1 MSRKVYQS
9 PYEHPSISSAYFRV
23 ILESGLQQTI
33 YTKVMRELFGIKFSE
48 VFEKT
53 GSNTYGEEDSINYP
67 KIITNWYIPY
77 KSKAAFSRGEE
88 PMYRHPHVM
97 GDPITNTEIETLKKD
112 INVLTFSEFLNSISG
127 CFNLGHHDLIV
138 YILKKYM
145 LEYPEKV
152 TEKLTDKY
160 FETLL
165 EHTILVHCN
174 ISSKLN
180 HILNSTP
187 VILNVLSGER
197 YTILGS
203 TVIDSYEMVYYN
215 TGEEVEVV
223 TGEEHPEY
231 EKYSYFTTERVL
243 GKMEYVKVVD
253 LIPVPEYRGLGKN
266 VYVDKYQL
274 LK

>member
-1 MSRKVYQS
+1 MAKNVYKS
-9 PYEHPSISSAYFRV
+9 KYEHPSISSAYFRV
-23 ILESGLQQTI
+23 ILQSEIQQDI
-33 YTKVMRELFGIKFSE
+33 YTKVMRELFGIKFSDLLPS
-48 VFEKT
+48 K
-53 GSNTYGEEDSINYP
+53 GYGDYNT
-67 KIITNWYIPY
+67 IITDWYIPY
-77 KSKAAFSRGEE
+77 KSKAAFVRGEE
-88 PMYRHPHVM
+88 PLYTHPHVA
-97 GDPITNTEIETLKKD
+97 GDSITNAEIEALKKD
-112 INVLTFSEFLNSISG
+112 TYVLTFSEFLNSISG

-203 TVIDSYEMVYYN
+203 TVMDSYEMVYYN
-215 TGEEVEVV
+215 TGVEVEVV

-243 GKMEYVKVVD
+243 GKMEYAKVID
-253 LIPVPEYRGLGKN
+253 LIPIPEYRGLGKN
-266 VYVDKYQL
+266 IYVDKYQL